1 MADKPRLWLAA
12 IRNQISDLIWPRIIG
27 KVPQPPNPPT
37 QPHGIPTEL
46 LDPVEATA
54 LRRMAQSERHME
66 AVNAKLLSLFR
77 LTSLLATLTIAILVG
92 ASQLNGP
99 DGNLERWL
107 TGIAVGFIIFAM
119 LQLLCAVLAT
129 IRGLDAKP
137 YLYQTTVGVLNQDKE
152 PIEMYRRRQI
162 SDILHMIEQH
172 DWTTDRKVDQI
183 AIAHTAL
190 RNSAI
195 PLAVLVIAA
204 STLAL
209 VRIV

>member
-1 MADKPRLWLAA
+1 MADKPRSRIVA
-12 IRNQISDLIWPRIIG
+12 IWNLVSDLFWPRIVG
-27 KVPQPPNPPT
+27 EVPQPPNPPT
-37 QPHGIPTEL
+37 QSHGIPTEL
-46 LDPVEATA
+46 LDQVEATA
-54 LRRMAQSERHME
+54 LRRMAQSERNME
-66 AVNAKLLSLFR
+66 VVNSRLLSLFR

-99 DGNLERWL
+99 ADNLERWL
-107 TGIAVGFIIFAM
+107 TGIAVGFIILAM

-152 PIEMYRRRQI
+152 SVEMYRRRQI
-162 SDILHMIEQH
+162 SDLLHMIEQH
-172 DWTTDRKVDQI
+172 DWTTNRKIDQI

-209 VRIV
+209 ARIV

>member
-1 MADKPRLWLAA
+1 MW
-12 IRNQISDLIWPRIIG
+12 NQVSDFIWPRIIG
-27 KVPQPPNPPT
+27 KVPQPPKPPT
-37 QPHGIPTEL
+37 QPHRIPTEF
-46 LDPVEATA
+46 LDQVESTA
-54 LRRMAQSERHME
+54 LRRMAQSERNME
-66 AVNAKLLSLFR
+66 VVNSRLLSLFR

-92 ASQLNGP
+92 ASQLNVP

-119 LQLLCAVLAT
+119 VQLLCAVLAA

-137 YLYQTTVGVLNQDKE
+137 YLYQTTEGILNLE
-152 PIEMYRRRQI
+152 EETIEMYRRRQI
-162 SDILHMIEQH
+162 SDLLHMIEQH

-190 RNSAI
+190 RNSSI
-195 PLAVLVIAA
+195 PLAVMVIAA

-209 VRIV
+209 ARIV

>member
-1 MADKPRLWLAA
+1 MADKPSSGIAA
-12 IRNQISDLIWPRIIG
+12 IWNQASDFIWPRIIG

-46 LDPVEATA
+46 LDQVEATA
-54 LRRMAQSERHME
+54 LRRMAQSERNMDV
-66 AVNAKLLSLFR
+66 VNSRLLSLFR

-137 YLYQTTVGVLNQDKE
+137 YLYQTTEGVLNQDKE
-152 PIEMYRRRQI
+152 PVEMYRRRQI
-162 SDILHMIEQH
+162 SDLLHMIDQH

-190 RNSAI
+190 RNSSI

-209 VRIV
+209 ARIV

>member
-1 MADKPRLWLAA
+1 MADKPRPWLAD
-12 IRNQISDLIWPRIIG
+12 IRDQVSDLIWPRIIG
-27 KVPQPPNPPT
+27 NVPQAPNPPT

-46 LDPVEATA
+46 LDPVETTT
-54 LRRMAQSERHME
+54 LRRMTQSERHIE
-66 AVNAKLLSLFR
+66 AVNVKLLSLFR
-77 LTSLLATLTIAILVG
+77 LTSLLTTLTIAILVG
-92 ASQLNGP
+92 ASQLNEP

-107 TGIAVGFIIFAM
+107 TGIAVVFIVYAM

-137 YLYQTTVGVLNQDKE
+137 YLFQTTTGIQNQDKE
-152 PIEMYRRRQI
+152 PIDMYRRRQI
-162 SDILHMIEQH
+162 SVILHMIEQH

-190 RNSAI
+190 RNSTI
-195 PLAVLVIAA
+195 PLAVLIIAA

-209 VRIV
+209 SRLA

>member
-1 MADKPRLWLAA
+1 MADKPRSRIATIWNLV
-12 IRNQISDLIWPRIIG
+12 SDFFWPRIVG
-27 KVPQPPNPPT
+27 EVPQPPNPPI
-37 QPHGIPTEL
+37 QPHEIPIEL
-46 LDPVEATA
+46 LDQVEATA
-54 LRRMAQSERHME
+54 LRRMAQSERNME
-66 AVNAKLLSLFR
+66 AVNSRLLSLFR

-92 ASQLNGP
+92 ASQLNRP

-137 YLYQTTVGVLNQDKE
+137 YLYQTTEGVLNLGEE
-152 PIEMYRRRQI
+152 PTETYRQRQI
-162 SDILHMIEQH
+162 ADLLHMIEQH

-190 RNSAI
+190 RNSSI
-195 PLAVLVIAA
+195 PLAVLVVAA

-209 VRIV
+209 ARII